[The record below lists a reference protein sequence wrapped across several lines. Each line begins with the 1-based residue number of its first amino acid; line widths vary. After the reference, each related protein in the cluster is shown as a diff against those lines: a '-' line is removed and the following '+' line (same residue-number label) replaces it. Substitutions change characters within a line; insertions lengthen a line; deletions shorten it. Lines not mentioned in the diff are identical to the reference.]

1 MKKFLIITL
10 FVFGLTVF
18 GHKAEAINNYG
29 YYDGGYQ
36 NTYAQPSTNSYMPT
50 NYTYQNATATSTSY
64 GGYGGYNNGGYYN
77 QPVNSYYYNVP
88 LIWRM
93 PSLLPGYTSYNG
105 YNTGYNG
112 GYTGYNNYTQNVPT
126 YSYNGYNNTPVMP
139 YQTPQYYPQ
148 YSGLSW
154 GY

>member
-18 GHKAEAINNYG
+18 AHKTEAINNYG

-77 QPVNSYYYNVP
+77 QPVSSYYYNAP

-112 GYTGYNNYTQNVPT
+112 GYTGGYTNYANPNNNQYYNNYNNGM
-126 YSYNGYNNTPVMP
+126 SY
-139 YQTPQYYPQ
+139 QQPQYYNQPSTFGWR
-148 YSGLSW
+148 Y
-154 GY
+154 